1 MFDTTDHLVSGDK
14 HEVNFQ
20 QLFIKY
26 LPVFLT
32 CSQIT
37 TKDEQQKHVTT
48 AIYCAYILVCVG
60 YNLYN
65 YAYYKTKSLC

>member
-1 MFDTTDHLVSGDK
+1 MVSGVT

-20 QLFIKY
+20 QLFIIY
-26 LPVFLT
+26 LPVYFLT

-37 TKDEQQKHVTT
+37 TKDEQQIHVAT
-48 AIYCAYILVCVG
+48 AICCAYILVCVG